1 MAFWKKSEA
10 PWDME
15 PRPVGTVSP
24 AAPDRDQEPESLL
37 DSLIT
42 WNEARKAE
50 KARKEPPPPPIPCPW
65 CGKEM
70 EAGYIM
76 GNRGI
81 WWAPG
86 RPGAWAKWAGAGEAS
101 GAVQVD
107 TEGGLMASYRTA
119 WVCRD
124 CRKMT
129 LNLPDAPDT
138 PESRTQQEYEDELRG
153 YAEQAKQ
160 REEEH

>member
-1 MAFWKKSEA
+1 MAFWKKSED
-10 PWDME
+10 PWDINPE
-15 PRPVGTVSP
+15 KQRPVLTEEEKGP
-24 AAPDRDQEPESLL
+24 GLL
-37 DSLIT
+37 DQLQD

-50 KARKEPPPPPIPCPW
+50 KAKREAPLPPMTCPW

-70 EAGYIM
+70 ETGYIM
-76 GNRGI
+76 GQGV

-86 RPGAWAKWAGAGEAS
+86 RPGALEKWAGASGAA

-107 TEGGLMASYRTA
+107 TEGGLMAPYRTA

-124 CRKMT
+124 CGKMA
-129 LNLPDAPDT
+129 LDLPDAADT

-160 REEEH
+160 G